1 MKKSIYEEMLEIID
15 RNIFE
20 LPMGFGV
27 LYEIRKKVEQA
38 FEQAQKQKE
47 LLDYY
52 SELVET
58 IEILERDYNYGLF
71 KFNGIK
77 YTYNKIMELEKEIRK
92 ELENDQINL

>member
-1 MKKSIYEEMLEIID
+1 MSKSIYEEAIEKISV
-15 RNIFE
+15 
-20 LPMGFGV
+20 GFGEWDRAERLDFV
-27 LYEIRKKVEQA
+27 KHAL
-38 FEQAQKQKE
+38 EQAQKQKE

-77 YTYNKIMELEKEIRK
+77 YTYNKIR
-92 ELENDQINL
+92 ELENE